1 MPCAEVGSTKIFY
14 TRSGRGERAIVLIHG
29 AGGNHLHWPAALRR
43 LPDAR
48 VYAID
53 LPGHGRSDGPGR
65 TSIEEY
71 AADVV
76 GFLDG
81 VGLER
86 AILVGHSMG
95 GAIAQTVALRYPE
108 RVAGLV
114 LVGTGARLRVSP
126 LILEGI
132 LQNFAGVLDL
142 MDEWAWG
149 PETPPEL
156 VARGR
161 RMMARVD
168 PQVLWGDFVACDR
181 FDVRD
186 QVGKISA
193 PTLII
198 TGSEDRMTPPRF
210 GQWLEEHIPGARFVL
225 VEGAG
230 HMVMLEKPEDLAVWV
245 REWLQGLAG
254 RP

>member
-1 MPCAEVGSTKIFY
+1 MFY
-14 TRSGRGERAIVLIHG
+14 TVSGRQGKALMLIHG
-29 AGGNHLHWPAALRR
+29 AGGNHLHWPAPLRR
-43 LPDAR
+43 LPGTR

-53 LPGHGRSDGPGR
+53 LPGHGRSSGPGR
-65 TSIEEY
+65 TAIEDY

-81 VGLER
+81 VGLDR

-126 LILEGI
+126 LLLDGI
-132 LQNFAGVLDL
+132 LQNFQGVLEL
-142 MDEWAWG
+142 MADWAWG
-149 PETPPEL
+149 PGTPSER
-156 VARGR
+156 VERGR

-168 PQVLWGDFVACDR
+168 PQVLWGDFAACDR
-181 FDVRD
+181 FDIRD
-186 QVGKISA
+186 QVGQIGV

-198 TGSEDRMTPPRF
+198 TGSEDRMTPPKFAR
-210 GQWLEEHIPGARFVL
+210 WLEEQIPQARLVL

-230 HMVMLEKPEDLAVWV
+230 HMVMLEKPEGIAALV
-245 REWLQGLAG
+245 REWLEAL
-254 RP
+254 

>member
-1 MPCAEVGSTKIFY
+1 MPYVEARGAQIFY
-14 TRSGRGERAIVLIHG
+14 TQCGRQGKPLILIHG
-29 AGGNHLHWPAALRR
+29 AGGSHLHWPSPLRR
-43 LPDAR
+43 LPGAQ

-53 LPGHGRSDGPGR
+53 LPGHGRSSGPGR
-65 TSIEEY
+65 TAIEEY

-81 VGLER
+81 VGLAQ

-126 LILEGI
+126 LLLEGI
-132 LQNFAGVLDL
+132 LQNFQGVLSL
-142 MDEWAWG
+142 MDDWAWG
-149 PETPPEL
+149 PGTSPEL
-156 VARGR
+156 VKRGR
-161 RMMARVD
+161 QMLARVD
-168 PQVLWGDFVACDR
+168 PQVLWGDFAACDR

-186 QVGKISA
+186 QVGRISV
-193 PTLII
+193 PTLIV

-210 GQWLEEHIPGARFVL
+210 AQWLQEHIPHARLVL

-230 HMVMLEKPEDLAVWV
+230 HMVMLEKPEEVAAQIRD
-245 REWLQGLAG
+245 WLQAL
-254 RP
+254 